1 MLASRPAFFMEEYDE
16 PQQNPAVELDAL
28 LIPWHAVLEVVVGN
42 DFATAIEETEKIG
55 ISITAT

>member
-1 MLASRPAFFMEEYDE
+1 MEEYDE